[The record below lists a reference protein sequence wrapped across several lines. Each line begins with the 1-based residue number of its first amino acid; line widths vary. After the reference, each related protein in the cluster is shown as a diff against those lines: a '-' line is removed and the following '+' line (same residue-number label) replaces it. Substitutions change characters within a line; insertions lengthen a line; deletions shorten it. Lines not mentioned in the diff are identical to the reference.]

1 MNLFFIV
8 FKTIKSFL
16 SKELDNN
23 NKQKYNKKKNTPVKT
38 TFIVLFFITSLNM
51 ITIMVGINEI
61 KNILIIFDFKG
72 INPV

>member
-51 ITIMVGINEI
+51 ITIIVGINEI
-61 KNILIIFDFKG
+61 KNILIIFDFYKQ
-72 INPV
+72 N